1 MHSNPA
7 IQTIPYLSSH
17 KVTVEVLR
25 LDQIH
30 PVVSGNKWYKLRYYI
45 KEAVDSQATTIA
57 SFGGP
62 YSNHLVALAYAAKEN
77 GLYSIGYVRS
87 NEGEPITPTLQEAIA
102 YGMELV
108 FLGRTLFQEKKNE
121 LLVQNKNGDS
131 ETYFVD
137 EGGYGILGAK
147 GATTIVSDWDPFNKN
162 NHSITETYVQ
172 AKNPIHDYD
181 YIICAVGTG
190 TMIAGIIN
198 AAKINQ
204 TIVGIPV
211 LKNEDTIKQ
220 EIENLLEDKN
230 AKFELLHTFHQG
242 GYAKTSPAQIE
253 FMNRLWNHEKIPTD
267 IVYTGKVFYAVEQLI
282 KENYFKPNTK
292 VLIIHSGGL
301 QGNRSLEEGVLLF

>member
-1 MHSNPA
+1 LFSTPIIENVPLLSNDL
-7 IQTIPYLSSH
+7 I
-17 KVTVEVLR
+17 KVDTLR

-30 PVVSGNKWYKLRYYI
+30 AIISGNKWYKLRFYI
-45 KEAVDSQATTIA
+45 QEALNNNATTMA

-62 YSNHLVALAYAAKEN
+62 YSNHIVALAYGSKIN
-77 GLYSIGYVRS
+77 GLRSIGYIRA
-87 NEGEPITPTLQEAIA
+87 NKGEPITPTLQEAID

-121 LLVQNKNGDS
+121 LLVQNKNGVS
-131 ETYFVD
+131 KTYFVN

-147 GATTIVSDWDPFNKN
+147 GATTIVSDWDSFNKS
-162 NHSITETYVQ
+162 NHSITETYDL
-172 AKNPIHDYD
+172 AKNPIHKYD

-198 AAKINQ
+198 ATKINQ

-230 AKFELLHTFHQG
+230 VKFELHHTFHQG

-267 IVYTGKVFYAVEQLI
+267 IVYTSKVFYAVEQLI

-301 QGNRSLEEGVLLF
+301 QGNRSLEKGILLF